1 MSGPLAPDFRRAMAH
16 WATGVTVVTAHDG
29 AIDAGLTVN
38 AFLSVSLRPPSVLV
52 SLQDDVDTLPV
63 VERARAFAVNILAA
77 DQRAVSD
84 RFARAVPSAEKF
96 RDLPLRRGASGVPLL
111 EGTLGAFECRVVS
124 IAPAFDHRLV
134 VGEVTEIHLGR
145 DAPPLVFFRS
155 GYGVAEAGDRIQL
168 PPRPPAPSGAR

>member
-1 MSGPLAPDFRRAMAH
+1 VSGSIAPEFRRAMGR

-29 AIDAGLTVN
+29 TIDAGLTVN

-52 SLQDDVDTLPV
+52 SLQDDVDTLPI
-63 VERARAFAVNILAA
+63 VERARAFAVNVLAA
-77 DQRAVSD
+77 DQRPVSD
-84 RFARAVPSAEKF
+84 RFAQAVPSEQKF
-96 RDLPLRRGASGVPLL
+96 RDLPVRRGASGAALL

-134 VGEVTEIHLGR
+134 VGEVTAIHPGR

-155 GYGVAEAGDRIQL
+155 GYGTAEAEDRIRL
-168 PPRPPAPSGAR
+168 PPRSPTPNDVR